1 MKPGKVILITGA
13 TSGFGRTA
21 SGMLSAAGH
30 TVYGTGRSV
39 QEGTRDDGVRMLRL
53 DVTVPSSI
61 DEAVGKIIAAEGR
74 IDVLV
79 NNAGAGIGGSL
90 ELATEEE
97 RCWQMETNFMGMTR
111 VCSAVLPY
119 MRSQRSGRIINISSI
134 AGVVAVPYQGFYSA
148 SKFAIEGY
156 SEALAVEVRRFG
168 IRVCLVEPGDFR
180 TGFTSSRKMSEATL
194 ADPDYSESFR
204 RTMAGVE
211 KDETR
216 GSCAASSPA
225 DVRDSVPSPA
235 VSCRP
240 PSPAP
245 PAFSPAVS
253 PSSSSHGSTQY
264 DVWNDDRSE
273 ATFSPYWEGVR
284 GMGRQGALPWEH
296 KKASEMLQRLFP
308 CSLRGSNPGPQH

>member
-1 MKPGKVILITGA
+1 MPADSSLRMKPGKVILITGA

-61 DEAVGKIIAAEGR
+61 EEAVGKIIAAEGR

-97 RCWQMETNFMGMTR
+97 RRWQMETNFMGMTC
-111 VCSAVLPY
+111 VCSAVLPH
-119 MRSQRSGRIINISSI
+119 MRRQRSGRIINISSI

-180 TGFTSSRKMSEATL
+180 TGFTSSRKMSQATL
-194 ADPDYSESFR
+194 DDPDYSASFR

-216 GSCAASSPA
+216 GCDPARVGKVLCRLVAADRLRP
-225 DVRDSVPSPA
+225 RLPHPPRPSH
-235 VSCRP
+235 
-240 PSPAP
+240 PAP
-245 PAFSPAVS
+245 
-253 PSSSSHGSTQY
+253 SHM
-264 DVWNDDRSE
+264 VLLRLKE
-273 ATFSPYWEGVR
+273 A
-284 GMGRQGALPWEH
+284 A
-296 KKASEMLQRLFP
+296 
-308 CSLRGSNPGPQH
+308 

>member
-61 DEAVGKIIAAEGR
+61 EEAVGKIIAAEGR

-97 RCWQMETNFMGMTR
+97 RRWQMETNFMGMTR

-119 MRSQRSGRIINISSI
+119 MRRQRW
-134 AGVVAVPYQGFYSA
+134 
-148 SKFAIEGY
+148 
-156 SEALAVEVRRFG
+156 
-168 IRVCLVEPGDFR
+168 
-180 TGFTSSRKMSEATL
+180 SRC
-194 ADPDYSESFR
+194 P
-204 RTMAGVE
+204 
-211 KDETR
+211 TR
-216 GSCAASSPA
+216 GSTPPRSS
-225 DVRDSVPSPA
+225 R
-235 VSCRP
+235 
-240 PSPAP
+240 
-245 PAFSPAVS
+245 
-253 PSSSSHGSTQY
+253 
-264 DVWNDDRSE
+264 
-273 ATFSPYWEGVR
+273 
-284 GMGRQGALPWEH
+284 
-296 KKASEMLQRLFP
+296 
-308 CSLRGSNPGPQH
+308 

>member
-1 MKPGKVILITGA
+1 MRAAKVILITGA

-61 DEAVGKIIAAEGR
+61 EEAVGKIIAAEGR

-119 MRSQRSGRIINISSI
+119 MRRQRSGRIINISSI

-216 GSCAASSPA
+216 GCDPA
-225 DVRDSVPSPA
+225 KVGKVLCRL
-235 VSCRP
+235 VSCRRP
-240 PSPAP
+240 GFRTLTGSFLQT
-245 PAFSPAVS
+245 AFARASRILP
-253 PSSSSHGSTQY
+253 GRLTQLLLTWLY
-264 DVWNDDRSE
+264 SV
-273 ATFSPYWEGVR
+273 
-284 GMGRQGALPWEH
+284 
-296 KKASEMLQRLFP
+296 
-308 CSLRGSNPGPQH
+308 